1 MPTHL
6 NALPD
11 GYKLHEYEL
20 VRVLGV
26 GGFGITYLGYD
37 HHLDKP
43 VAIKEYLPNDL
54 AIRKD
59 NTEVLA
65 KSDTNQS
72 DFDWG
77 LERFLE
83 EARVLARFDHR
94 NLVKVYRFF
103 EAHGTAYIVME
114 YVEGE
119 TLSQRLE
126 RGSLSEAEWLQMLNP
141 LALGLIKVHKSNF
154 LHRDIKP
161 ANMLI
166 RTEDDSPV
174 LVDFGAARMAIGAH
188 SRSITAVITPGYA
201 PMEQYSSK
209 GKQGPWTDI
218 YALGAMSY
226 KALTGT
232 TPPDATDRVM
242 DDELQPI
249 SQLNPNLSPALVTA
263 IEWSLR
269 IRSDERPQSVEAWQ
283 ASWQGVKPIT
293 PIPTTPKDVKDNEST
308 TRRTSGLMR
317 AVLLVLIPASTPI
330 PTTPKDVKDNESTT
344 RRTSGLMRAVLL
356 VLIPASV
363 VLAALWWPF
372 GVNTPD
378 IQLKELSKAS
388 VEGGS
393 KSQALQT
400 LTQAGID
407 PDDLN
412 KVDKNGSTALM
423 GAAANGH
430 TEIARAL
437 IQAEVDLHKTSIHGD
452 TALILAAINGHTE
465 IAQALIQAGADL
477 NKTNKYGHTAL
488 ILAAHNGHTEIAQAL
503 IQAGADLNKAI
514 NDGHTALIW
523 AALKGHTEI
532 VQRLIQAGTDLNK
545 AGKNGFTAL
554 SLAAHNGHTETV
566 QALIQAGADL
576 NKAINNGSTAL
587 SLAAHKGH
595 TEIVQAL
602 IQTGADLN
610 KANKAGNTALSSAA
624 FKGHTEIARL
634 LRAAGA
640 RQ

>member
-20 VRVLGV
+20 VRVLGI

-65 KSDTNQS
+65 KSDDDQS

-77 LERFLE
+77 LARFLE

-94 NLVKVYRFF
+94 NLVKVHRFF

-126 RGSLSEAEWLQMLNP
+126 RGSLSEAEWLKILNP
-141 LALGLIKVHKSNF
+141 LALGLIKVHKSDF

-188 SRSITAVITPGYA
+188 SRSITAVVSPGYA

-232 TPPDATDRVM
+232 TPLDATDRVM

-249 SQLNPNLSPALVTA
+249 SQLNPNLSPALATA

-269 IRSDERPQSVEAWQ
+269 VRSDERPQSVEAWQ
-283 ASWQGVKPIT
+283 ASWQSVKPII
-293 PIPTTPKDVKDNEST
+293 PIPTTPKDVEDNEPKTHST
-308 TRRTSGLMR
+308 SKLKF
-317 AVLLVLIPASTPI
+317 AVLLVLGGALT
-330 PTTPKDVKDNESTT
+330 
-344 RRTSGLMRAVLL
+344 
-356 VLIPASV
+356 
-363 VLAALWWPF
+363 ALWWPF
-372 GVNTPD
+372 GV
-378 IQLKELSKAS
+378 
-388 VEGGS
+388 
-393 KSQALQT
+393 
-400 LTQAGID
+400 
-407 PDDLN
+407 DLN
-412 KVDKNGSTALM
+412 KVDKAGNTALM
-423 GAAANGH
+423 WAADQGH
-430 TEIARAL
+430 TEIVRAL
-437 IQAEVDLHKTSIHGD
+437 IQV
-452 TALILAAINGHTE
+452 
-465 IAQALIQAGADL
+465 
-477 NKTNKYGHTAL
+477 
-488 ILAAHNGHTEIAQAL
+488 
-503 IQAGADLNKAI
+503 GADLNKADKYGI
-514 NDGHTALIW
+514 TALIR
-523 AALKGHTEI
+523 AADQG
-532 VQRLIQAGTDLNK
+532 R
-545 AGKNGFTAL
+545 TA
-554 SLAAHNGHTETV
+554 TV

-576 NKAINNGSTAL
+576 NKANKYGNTAL
-587 SLAAHKGH
+587 IWVAWQGRTETARLLIQAGADLNKAGKNDYTALMVAADQGH

-602 IQTGADLN
+602 IQAGADLN
-610 KANKAGNTALSSAA
+610 KVQKHGYTALMLAA
-624 FKGHTEIARL
+624 FFGRTEIARL

-640 RQ
+640 RE